1 MSHIKEAM
9 ALAGMNPV
17 VGMAGPHHGS
27 FIVNVTNHDKDLGDD
42 GKLMTGLSKSLDMDD
57 NLYGID
63 DNGKFFAKKKYTV
76 MERKDIVEAYGI
88 TKNCDDIYKLIEEEL
103 RIPYENRPV
112 HGQNYI
118 YELVTGHDLLTE
130 DQMQY
135 DTLLE
140 KIDLEKMS
148 NALGGVTQGNLEGA
162 PGLKSKGNKQAGYIP
177 DTDWPQGTENI
188 GDPTLS
194 LEGTTPK
201 FTTRFSNKGGTQKLS
216 MNLKSPDE
224 KWNKK
229 IKVRDTKNGHEES
242 SEESFVSIQEDLQK
256 LKEIGD
262 SKFEVPLEEGFLK
275 NVLYKVSNKYT
286 QWSHKRFFPKG
297 STVGF
302 GYEYDKPNKFV
313 FSTDPT
319 NGLYIFLKSKYPSK
333 INQQDGRIIFDQ
345 DWYQERNSEARYFQL
360 KVAIKYPDKSDFEI
374 KILGLDAITDLF
386 AIPWGLSKNG
396 KTKFTQDPYLK
407 IEESKESV
415 SLEDGFMSLVG
426 INESKCETKTIIP
439 FNCEIKYCHNWIDN
453 GQIKPIKGE
462 PNPMLIL
469 HKDKKNWRVRTELLL
484 FKDDKV
490 FLCKQD
496 KVNQYGNKYKIP
508 GGGIDDPSES
518 VEIGAARE
526 CEEEALIIPKNVRYS
541 GVSIQKV
548 YEVTPWWHPL
558 ILHPEGIKY
567 DGSISFVCTGLYSKD
582 FKGYVKKMHQ
592 DDTKNGHFYSWNEAK
607 DILSPEHKKLFKEY
621 LESRA
626 NFLESMEGI
635 DEAFD
640 LKVKLYHGSAEKYNV
655 LKPVSYN
662 DGNRLQSKAW
672 SIFFWDDKELAK
684 HWAVFVSMLSVYR
697 DIRDKTGIKIGRPIG
712 QHVKVG
718 FNKYQY
724 KIFVRKE
731 DFDIYKQKLN
741 GKTAYVYTA
750 ELPIYKI
757 GIGNNSFQPEYTYN
771 GRVTPSKTEPLKITT
786 QLMAQYCTLISDEQ
800 YSKYKEDSS
809 ELTKPIRGF
818 LNPLFNNNNGAIE
831 RWKHIYRKIHAGKAK
846 PGDDLDTLLS
856 DFPKE
861 ELLSLTEVGL
871 DTVNESVWNAF
882 GLKGGPHLTLYHGSP
897 DKFDQIK
904 PTSLTVG
911 NSMHKPGWAVF
922 MFDDKR
928 LAMAYAMAITIQ
940 IKFADWFKENKIDAP
955 IGWFENDTGFFK
967 YKPVNIVDETNYE
980 KILKKVIGTKFYIY
994 TLQVPID
1001 KDLNMIGTTNTI
1013 PEYTYTGI
1021 PKMVRC
1027 EEMTITKELF
1037 DAQYKQVSTTV
1048 FQMYKARK
1056 MAKKSLYGPWMK
1068 MFVNMDTRGTKRKL
1082 VLKTLKLEPGSDL
1095 SFLSTIIGKDDYH
1108 HDVGKWLEGK
1118 NKTLY
1123 VLGLSGSGKTTMT
1136 NNLSKLLNIPVIHI
1150 DEIHH
1155 RVSKENGGGNAWK
1168 AKMNKQAR
1176 RDLVWNEVQKQA
1188 QKYDHRVIIDGG
1200 PMILHKV
1207 PDLEKQSYIIPGT
1220 SVITSTFRMIKRTL
1234 SNDTKQ
1240 GLPAFQREYKGKSKI
1255 DMIKNMLKIIYSCAS
1270 GNFKLNKEFQAL
1282 KTHNE

>member
-112 HGQNYI
+112 HGQNYV

-262 SKFEVPLEEGFLK
+262 SKFEVP
-275 NVLYKVSNKYT
+275 
-286 QWSHKRFFPKG
+286 
-297 STVGF
+297 
-302 GYEYDKPNKFV
+302 
-313 FSTDPT
+313 
-319 NGLYIFLKSKYPSK
+319 
-333 INQQDGRIIFDQ
+333 
-345 DWYQERNSEARYFQL
+345 
-360 KVAIKYPDKSDFEI
+360 
-374 KILGLDAITDLF
+374 
-386 AIPWGLSKNG
+386 
-396 KTKFTQDPYLK
+396 
-407 IEESKESV
+407 
-415 SLEDGFMSLVG
+415 
-426 INESKCETKTIIP
+426 
-439 FNCEIKYCHNWIDN
+439 
-453 GQIKPIKGE
+453 
-462 PNPMLIL
+462 
-469 HKDKKNWRVRTELLL
+469 
-484 FKDDKV
+484 
-490 FLCKQD
+490 
-496 KVNQYGNKYKIP
+496 
-508 GGGIDDPSES
+508 
-518 VEIGAARE
+518 
-526 CEEEALIIPKNVRYS
+526 
-541 GVSIQKV
+541 
-548 YEVTPWWHPL
+548 
-558 ILHPEGIKY
+558 
-567 DGSISFVCTGLYSKD
+567 
-582 FKGYVKKMHQ
+582 
-592 DDTKNGHFYSWNEAK
+592 FYSWNEAK

-626 NFLESMEGI
+626 NFLESMEGV

-771 GRVTPSKTEPLKITT
+771 GSVTPSKTEPLKITT

-818 LNPLFNNNNGAIE
+818 LNPLFNNNNGSIE

-928 LAMAYAMAITIQ
+928 LAMAYAMGITIQ